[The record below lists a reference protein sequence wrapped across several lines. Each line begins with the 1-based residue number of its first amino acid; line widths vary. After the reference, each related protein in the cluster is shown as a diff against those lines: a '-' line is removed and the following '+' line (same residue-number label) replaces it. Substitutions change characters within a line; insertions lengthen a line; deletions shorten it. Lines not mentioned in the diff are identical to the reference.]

1 MRLSCCHHFAAC
13 TFLLPSRAQVTSV
26 PPGTFAFGISKAALE
41 LIANGKVVQFRLT
54 VRYPDSSYFT
64 NFNDM

>member
-1 MRLSCCHHFAAC
+1 M
-13 TFLLPSRAQVTSV
+13 TSV
-26 PPGTFAFGISKAALE
+26 PPGTFAFGISKAALG

-54 VRYPDSSYFT
+54 VRYPDGSYFT